1 MKTAALI
8 LAAGAGTRFG
18 STKQLVTIDHKPM
31 LQWVIDSV
39 NEICPNAIYS
49 VIGSDAASL
58 RNQIVGTH
66 FIHNKQWSAGL
77 GGSIAL
83 GVNRLKSDF
92 ERIFILLADQPLV
105 RAKHLQQLM
114 AVYDDQHIVCSRYG
128 DSLGV
133 PAIFGRKHFAALT
146 GLTGD
151 TGAKAMLTQLQ
162 PPPPSI
168 CLEGILEDIDTV
180 DDLARLQATFV
191 SVNSN

>member
-168 CLEGILEDIDTV
+168 CLEGTLEDIDTV

>member
-1 MKTAALI
+1 VKTAALI

-39 NEICPNAIYS
+39 KEICPNAIYS

-66 FIHNKQWSAGL
+66 FIENKQWSAGL

-83 GVNRLKSDF
+83 GVNHLKSDF
-92 ERIFILLADQPLV
+92 ERIFILLADQPRV
-105 RAKHLQQLM
+105 RAQHLQQLM
-114 AVYDDQHIVCSRYG
+114 AAYDDRHIVCSCYG

-146 GLTGD
+146 GLAGD

-162 PPPPSI
+162 PPAPSI
-168 CLEGILEDIDTV
+168 CLEGALEDIDTV

-191 SVNSN
+191 SVNSS

>member
-168 CLEGILEDIDTV
+168 CLEGALEDIDTV

>member
-8 LAAGAGTRFG
+8 LAAGAGARFG

-31 LQWVIDSV
+31 LQWVIDSA
-39 NEICPNAIYS
+39 NEIFPNAIYS

-66 FIHNKQWSAGL
+66 FIENKQWSAGL

-83 GVNRLKSDF
+83 GVNHLKSDF
-92 ERIFILLADQPLV
+92 ERIFILLADQPRV
-105 RAKHLQQLM
+105 HAQHLQQLM
-114 AVYDDQHIVCSRYG
+114 AVYDDRHIVCSCYG

-133 PAIFGRKHFAALT
+133 PAIFGRKHFSALT
-146 GLTGD
+146 ELKGD

-162 PPPPSI
+162 PPPPSVD
-168 CLEGILEDIDTV
+168 LEDALEDIDTV
-180 DDLARLQATFV
+180 DDMQRLQATFV
-191 SVNSN
+191 TANSS

>member
-105 RAKHLQQLM
+105 RAQHLQQLM

-168 CLEGILEDIDTV
+168 CLEGALEDIDTV

>member
-18 STKQLVTIDHKPM
+18 STKQLVSINHKPM

-168 CLEGILEDIDTV
+168 CLEGTLEDIDTV

>member
-1 MKTAALI
+1 
-8 LAAGAGTRFG
+8 
-18 STKQLVTIDHKPM
+18 M

-168 CLEGILEDIDTV
+168 CLEGALEDIDTV

>member
-1 MKTAALI
+1 LKTAALI

-168 CLEGILEDIDTV
+168 CLEGALEDIDTV